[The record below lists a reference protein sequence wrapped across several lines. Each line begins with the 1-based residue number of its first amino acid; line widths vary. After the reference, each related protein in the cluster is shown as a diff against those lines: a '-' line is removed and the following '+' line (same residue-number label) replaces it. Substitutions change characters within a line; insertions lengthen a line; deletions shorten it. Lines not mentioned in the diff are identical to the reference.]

1 MKARTSLYRPTS
13 TRELS
18 TFVYESKPAFFSDKF
33 FLREA
38 DAAVVAQLQEPA
50 RQEAMRKSR
59 SAQAYKAA
67 LPVAQR
73 NLKKAAD
80 AGLFIIM
87 GTDSGASANRFEGYF
102 EHVEMQM
109 MAESGLT
116 PAQIIRSATIHAAR
130 AMRVKTSARLPKR
143 KLGRPRCARS

>member
-1 MKARTSLYRPTS
+1 
-13 TRELS
+13 
-18 TFVYESKPAFFSDKF
+18 
-33 FLREA
+33 
-38 DAAVVAQLQEPA
+38 
-50 RQEAMRKSR
+50 MRKSR

-109 MAESGLT
+109 MAESELRS
-116 PAQIIRSATIHAAR
+116 AQIIRSATIDAAR
-130 AMRVKTSARLPKR
+130 AMRVKDVCSIAKETGPTSLCSIVTRLPTFEIR
-143 KLGRPRCARS
+143 NPSAPCG